1 MHTDLLADIGRCIL
15 VSMALAHVA
24 HLTRQPLILAYLG
37 AGVLLGQNMGL
48 GWLDDVQSIETIAEI
63 GLILLLFMIGL
74 EMDLKKIHEA
84 GKTVVLT
91 GVVQVT
97 VCALLGWGFFRWLGV
112 GGGQFD
118 VLYLAVC
125 AAMSSTLIVIK
136 LLHDNLELDT
146 LPGRITL
153 GVLVLQDVTAILF
166 IAVQPNLQSP
176 QFLPVVWSFV
186 KGIGLVALAFAATR
200 YVLPPLFR
208 SIAKSPELILAGS
221 LAWCFLLVAAADL
234 AGLSRS
240 MGALIGGVSI
250 STFPY
255 SPDVISKLT
264 SLRDFFVT
272 LFFVALGAEI
282 PQPTPQLLA
291 AAIGCAV
298 FIQVSRYVSVTPLLL
313 ALRRGHRVSLIPAIN
328 LANVSEFS
336 IVIAA
341 MGLKSGHISHDAQ
354 TLIIITFALSA
365 TLTTYKITYNYP
377 IQQFISRLLKHCGVR
392 DLDQAEQFA
401 AEKRPRLMLL
411 GFAKVASSLL
421 EEIERHAP
429 ALKQDIGVVDFNPET
444 VHELRQRGIHVHYG
458 DISHADSLR
467 HAGIEHAEVI
477 LSTIPDHYLRG
488 INNLRMVQ
496 MLRRLNPKAAI
507 IATAET
513 LKDARE
519 VYAAGA
525 AYVSV
530 PRLEVADDLLKVLE
544 QVRAGMSDETRRQLQ
559 EAVTQRHEVI
569 P

>member
-1 MHTDLLADIGRCIL
+1 MRPLAQ
-15 VSMALAHVA
+15 V
-24 HLTRQPLILAYLG
+24 
-37 AGVLLGQNMGL
+37 
-48 GWLDDVQSIETIAEI
+48 
-63 GLILLLFMIGL
+63 
-74 EMDLKKIHEA
+74 HERA
-84 GKTVVLT
+84 
-91 GVVQVT
+91 
-97 VCALLGWGFFRWLGV
+97 
-112 GGGQFD
+112 
-118 VLYLAVC
+118 
-125 AAMSSTLIVIK
+125 
-136 LLHDNLELDT
+136 
-146 LPGRITL
+146 
-153 GVLVLQDVTAILF
+153 VLVHGGRWHRRSVSL
-166 IAVQPNLQSP
+166 
-176 QFLPVVWSFV
+176 
-186 KGIGLVALAFAATR
+186 GTR
-200 YVLPPLFR
+200 GQIIEDLHLEWLIPLC
-208 SIAKSPELILAGS
+208 EE
-221 LAWCFLLVAAADL
+221 
-234 AGLSRS
+234 
-240 MGALIGGVSI
+240 GAPFGRRE
-250 STFPY
+250 
-255 SPDVISKLT
+255 LT
-264 SLRDFFVT
+264 SHECVICRDTRGHPGFDRRQVVRGQRSGK
-272 LFFVALGAEI
+272 LEVVVE
-282 PQPTPQLLA
+282 
-291 AAIGCAV
+291 AIGD
-298 FIQVSRYVSVTPLLL
+298 RRPDTE
-313 ALRRGHRVSLIPAIN
+313 LRAREEIEDRLRHDVCRRMTHRVEVA
-328 LANVSEFS
+328 V
-336 IVIAA
+336 
-341 MGLKSGHISHDAQ
+341 GSGV
-354 TLIIITFALSA
+354 
-365 TLTTYKITYNYP
+365 
-377 IQQFISRLLKHCGVR
+377 QQFISRLLKHCGVR

-429 ALKQDIGVVDFNPET
+429 ALKQEIGVVDFNPET